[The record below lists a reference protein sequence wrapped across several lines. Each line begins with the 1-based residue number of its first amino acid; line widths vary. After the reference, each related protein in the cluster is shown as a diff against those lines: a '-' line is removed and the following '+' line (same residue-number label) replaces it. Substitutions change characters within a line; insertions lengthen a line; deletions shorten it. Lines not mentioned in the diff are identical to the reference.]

1 MFKRLII
8 NSDLQKLQF
17 LANKIAKIAKVG
29 DVILLYGELGVG
41 KTTFARFFINSIFK
55 KYSLKQPNNIR
66 SPSFPIM
73 INYPLID
80 FEIFHYDLYRLKNNN
95 DLIELNIEENLR
107 KNITLIEWPEIFFE
121 TIKFQKYY
129 SVNLK
134 VINSKQRHVDIFYKK
149 IK

>member
-1 MFKRLII
+1 LFKRLII